1 MGAVC
6 GIMESM
12 TIPSTLSASKQ
23 MSDGLQPSAVSTPQ
37 TANASRLSR
46 NTTNK
51 KSKKKEQ
58 ASAEPLIEADNA
70 EDKAAETLAPSEMPN
85 EDIQTA
91 TF

>member
-1 MGAVC
+1 MGAGC

-12 TIPSTLSASKQ
+12 TIPSALSASKQ

-46 NTTNK
+46 NK

-58 ASAEPLIEADNA
+58 ASEEPVIEADNV
-70 EDKAAETLAPSEMPN
+70 EDKNAEALAASEMPN